1 MGLGEPQTKA
11 DCLSEIENLTRTL
24 EHWQNLLITANKN
37 IARAKQGANKTFIET
52 YRANAA
58 QAKGEIA
65 KTKARISALKTRM
78 KTIK

>member
-1 MGLGEPQTKA
+1 M
-11 DCLSEIENLTRTL
+11 RTYFF
-24 EHWQNLLITANKN
+24 LITANNN